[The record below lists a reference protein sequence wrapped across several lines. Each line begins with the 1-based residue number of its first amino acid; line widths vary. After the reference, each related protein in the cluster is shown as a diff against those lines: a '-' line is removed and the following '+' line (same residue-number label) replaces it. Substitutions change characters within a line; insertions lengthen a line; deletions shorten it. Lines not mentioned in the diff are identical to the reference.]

1 MTTAPSDRRAIITEA
16 LHKIDDL
23 TARLEIAEKGDTEPI
38 AVVGMGCR
46 LPGGVNNPAE
56 YWQFLQDGAN
66 GVVRVPADRWD
77 ADDYY
82 SDDYSVPGTICN
94 REGGFLTSWQPDEF
108 DAAFFGIPPREAAA
122 IDPQQRLLLEVAWE
136 ALENAGITPQ
146 QIRRTQTAVFVGL
159 TANDYGSGLAATLR
173 REDIDQYIP
182 FGNASNFAAGRLSY
196 FLGLQGPAVVIDTA
210 CSSSLVAIHLAC
222 QSLRRRESDNALAAG
237 VNLLLRPENNI
248 ACSRAGMLAPDGLCK
263 TFDAAADGYVRSEG
277 CGVVVLKRLSDAQ
290 RDGDRIWA
298 LVRGTAVNQDG
309 ASSGQTVPN
318 GPAQQALLRQAL
330 AASRLQ
336 PSDIDYI
343 EAHGTGTALGDP
355 IELDALSGVFSDRD
369 GSAPLV
375 LGSVK
380 TNVGHMESAAGV
392 GGFIKTALSLY
403 HGYIPKHLNFERLTP
418 HAGVGAASF
427 TIASEALEWPSV
439 DRARRAGV
447 SSFGVSGTN
456 AHVVV
461 EQAPVPVSVAPQV
474 DSPKVT
480 TLVISGKT
488 PARIASMAAMLA
500 EWMTAAGSEVTLP
513 DVAHTVNHHRARHQ
527 KFASVTA
534 LDRKQAI
541 AGLRALAEGYPAPGV
556 AAPHAGPCGPGTVFV
571 YPGQGSQW
579 AGMGRQLL
587 ADEPAFAAA
596 VAELEPTFIEQVGFS
611 LLQVLA
617 NGEPVSGDA
626 RAQPVIMGLQLAL
639 TELWRSYGVSPDAV
653 IGHSMGE
660 VTASVVAGALSPAE
674 GLRVIAVRSQLMS
687 RLAGQGASAL
697 LKLDADAATAL
708 VADYPAVSLA
718 GYASP
723 RETVIAGPPDQ
734 VEAVVA
740 AASARSHFARRV
752 NMDVASHT
760 AFMDPILPELRSA
773 LADLTPKTPTVPFI
787 STVVDPGG
795 AAPVLD
801 ADYWVANVRQPVQFS
816 QAIAVAGKNH
826 ATFIEISPNTML
838 TKAISDTL
846 RSAHHHSIG
855 TLQRDTH
862 DGLTFHTNLNATHT
876 IRPPKLP
883 HPPEPH
889 PLIPVTPWHHTQHW
903 ISAPEVSD
911 LKRGNGVAQHTG
923 PKFQGS
929 DAVLN
934 DWFYELTWPQS
945 DTVASESSR
954 KPSGDGS
961 WLVLGDTDLGTELGN
976 VVGSAAAVL
985 SPTVLQEDGD
995 HAALAEALNGVQH
1008 VLFAPPVPPTQ
1019 FDVAAGYRLFNGVR
1033 RLVAT
1038 LGRRASPPKL
1048 FFLTR
1053 NAQPLAEG
1061 DRANPTHAVLW
1072 GLGRTLALEHPELWG
1087 GVVDLDDSLPPELA
1101 AQHVVAEMRAADGED
1116 QVVYKAGHRRVP
1128 RLQRRAPG
1136 PVEAAPLRG
1145 DASHLVIGATGRIG
1159 PHLVR
1164 ELAELGATTIVAVS
1178 RNAGSQLDELAAS
1191 LASTGTRLIEVAADA
1206 ADESSMTALFA
1217 RFGNDLPPLD
1227 GIYLAAMSGRLVL
1240 LSDMTD
1246 DDVNTM
1252 FRPKLDAVAVLHNLS
1267 LKSRVRRFV
1276 IFSSISG
1283 VIGSRWFA
1291 HYSAAGAYLDT
1302 VAYARRSLGLPA
1314 TVIDW
1319 GMWRHGDEAQPATT
1333 DAGLQPMAPKVAIRA
1348 LAALLDPDGAVQTA
1362 VAPADWNRLA
1372 AAYRTRG
1379 SLRVVDALLT
1389 DGDVDTGGPEH
1400 ARQWIALEDPAHA
1413 AGSEPQFGT
1422 VLGEQVPVD
1431 AIHVWQARLLPEAKP
1446 YPGFHRI
1453 QGVEVVPVAVFLHTL
1468 LVAAAQCGA
1477 ATLSDVRFEYPI
1489 VVDQPRVIQVVAD
1502 AGSITVSSSPATD
1515 TPAVHGTRH
1524 AGARISE
1531 ALPREVHGLNRAP
1544 SATDHEISSYD
1555 ASSVAELQ
1563 QAWGIEGQ
1571 PFPWSIDSWRSA
1583 PDGLRAEVDLPGASG
1598 ASMVAL
1604 LDAAVHVARLVDS
1617 ANPTL
1622 LLPAGAESVWFG
1634 GELADARGSVEVYR
1648 RGGSDHELI
1657 VDIVGKASDGSTC
1670 VDIRGFRYAD
1680 LESGAAQAGVGDDEQ
1695 TAAWDWS
1702 QIPAGDLP
1710 GEVQARLRE
1719 MLARELGM
1727 PASAVDP
1734 DLPFPE
1740 LGLDS
1745 MMVMTIMRE
1754 AKQMVGIELSLTA
1767 FWNHPTVSSLAAHL
1781 AELLVPH
1788 VPSEEGSDDEDVT
1801 YESGGGLLDELF
1813 DSVES
1818 ATAGSESGLR

>member
-1 MTTAPSDRRAIITEA
+1 MSNAPPDRRAIITEA
-16 LHKIDDL
+16 LHKIDEL
-23 TARLEIAEKGDTEPI
+23 SARLQIAEKGDTEPI

-56 YWQFLQDGAN
+56 YWQFLRDGGS

-77 ADDYY
+77 ADAYY

-94 REGGFLTSWQPDEF
+94 REGGFLTHWQPAEF
-108 DAAFFGIPPREAAA
+108 DAEFFGISPREAAA

-146 QIRRTQTAVFVGL
+146 QVRRTQTAVFVGL
-159 TANDYGSGLAATLR
+159 TANDYASGLAATLR

-298 LVRGTAVNQDG
+298 LVRGSAVNQDG

-355 IELDALSGVFSDRD
+355 IELDALAQVFSERD
-369 GSAPLV
+369 DSAPLV

-380 TNVGHMESAAGV
+380 TNIGHAESAAGIA
-392 GGFIKTALSLY
+392 GFIKTALSLQ
-403 HGYIPKHLNFERLTP
+403 HGYIPKHINFERLTP
-418 HAGVGAASF
+418 HASPGASRF
-427 TIASEALEWPSV
+427 TIAADGLAWPPV
-439 DRARRAGV
+439 ERTRRAGV

-461 EQAPVPVSVAPQV
+461 EQAPVAETVAPQTE
-474 DSPKVT
+474 SPKVT
-480 TLVISGKT
+480 TLVITGKT
-488 PARIASMAAMLA
+488 PARIASTAGMLA
-500 EWMTAAGSEVTLP
+500 EWMTGAGADLTLA
-513 DVAHTVNHHRARHQ
+513 DVAHTVNHHRARHTR
-527 KFASVTA
+527 FAIVTA
-534 LDRKQAI
+534 SERKQAI

-556 AAPHAGPCGPGTVFV
+556 VAPHDGPCGSGTVFV
-571 YPGQGSQW
+571 FSGQGAQW

-596 VAELEPTFIEQVGFS
+596 VAELEPAFVDQVGFS
-611 LLQVLA
+611 LRQVLES
-617 NGEPVSGDA
+617 GEQVVGID
-626 RAQPVIMGLQLAL
+626 RIQPVLVGTQLAL
-639 TELWRSYGVSPDAV
+639 AELWRSYGVQPDAV

-660 VTASVVAGALSPAE
+660 VTAAVVAGALSPAD
-674 GLRVIAVRSQLMS
+674 GLRVIATRSKLMA
-687 RLAGQGASAL
+687 RLSGQGAMAL
-697 LKLDADAATAL
+697 LELDAAAAEEL
-708 VADYPAVSLA
+708 IADYPGVGLAV
-718 GYASP
+718 YASP
-723 RETVIAGPPDQ
+723 SQTVIAGPPEQVDAVIAV
-734 VEAVVA
+734 VEAQD
-740 AASARSHFARRV
+740 RLARRIEV
-752 NMDVASHT
+752 DVASHHPT
-760 AFMDPILPELRSA
+760 IDPVLPELRSA
-773 LADLTPKTPTVPFI
+773 LADLRPQQPSIPVITTTVDDH
-787 STVVDPGG
+787 TGG
-795 AAPVLD
+795 APVFD
-801 ADYWVANVRQPVQFS
+801 ADYWAANLRNPVRFS
-816 QAIAVAGKNH
+816 QAVAAAGKTH
-826 ATFIEISPNTML
+826 TSFIEISPHPLL
-838 TKAISDTL
+838 TYAINDTL
-846 RSAHHHSIG
+846 GDAHHHTIG
-855 TLQRDTH
+855 TLQRDT
-862 DGLTFHTNLNATHT
+862 DDPLTFHSNLNATHT
-876 IRPPKLP
+876 VRPPQLP

-889 PLIPVTPWHHTQHW
+889 PLIPITPWHHTHHW
-903 ISAPEVSD
+903 ISAPEVSE
-911 LKRGNGVAQHTG
+911 LQRANGIVERIG

-934 DWFYELTWPQS
+934 DWFYELVWQQS
-945 DTVASESSR
+945 ELAESGSGAE
-954 KPSGDGS
+954 PSDDGA
-961 WLVLGDTDLGTELGN
+961 WRLLGDSDLATELGT

-985 SPTVLQEDGD
+985 SPAVLQDDGD
-995 HAALAEALNGVQH
+995 HAALAEALKGVRH
-1008 VLFAPPVPPTQ
+1008 VLYAPPVPPTH
-1019 FDVAAGYRLFNGVR
+1019 FDVAAGYRLFNGVK
-1033 RLVAT
+1033 RLVAA
-1038 LGRRASPPKL
+1038 LGRMASPPKL

-1101 AQHVVAEMRAADGED
+1101 AQHVVAEARATDGED

-1128 RLQRRAPG
+1128 RLERRTPA

-1145 DASHLVIGATGRIG
+1145 DVSHLVIGATGRIG

-1164 ELAELGATTIVAVS
+1164 QLAELGASTIVAVS
-1178 RNAGSQLDELAAS
+1178 RRAGSQLTELAAE
-1191 LASTGTRLIEVAADA
+1191 LASTGTKLIEVAGDA
-1206 ADESSMTALFA
+1206 ADEASMTALFA

-1227 GIYLAAMSGRLVL
+1227 GIYLAAVAGGPVL

-1246 DDVNTM
+1246 DDVNAM
-1252 FRPKLDAVAVLHNLS
+1252 LRSKLDAAAVLHKLS
-1267 LKSRVRRFV
+1267 LKSRIRRFV
-1276 IFSSISG
+1276 IFSSITG
-1283 VIGSRWFA
+1283 AIGSRWLA
-1291 HYSAAGAYLDT
+1291 HYTAAGAYLDT
-1302 VAYARRSLGLPA
+1302 VAYARRALGLPA

-1319 GMWRHGDEAQPATT
+1319 GLWRHSDEAQPGTT
-1333 DAGLQPMAPKVAIRA
+1333 DAGLQPMAPEVAIRA
-1348 LAALLDPDGAVQTA
+1348 LAALLDPDGAVQSV
-1362 VAPADWNRLA
+1362 VALANWTRLA
-1372 AAYRTRG
+1372 AAYRMRA
-1379 SLRVVDALLT
+1379 SLRMVDDLL
-1389 DGDVDTGGPEH
+1389 DADDATGPQH
-1400 ARQWIALEDPAHA
+1400 ARQWIAIEDPEQA

-1422 VLGEQVPVD
+1422 VLGEQIPVD

-1453 QGVEVVPVAVFLHTL
+1453 QGVEVVPVSVFLQTL

-1502 AGSITVSSSPATD
+1502 AGSVTVSSSPATD

-1531 ALPREVHGLNRAP
+1531 ALPREVHELNRAP
-1544 SATDHEISSYD
+1544 STGDHEISSYD

-1571 PFPWSIDSWRSA
+1571 PFGWSIDSWRSA
-1583 PDGLRAEVDLPGASG
+1583 PDGLRAEVDLPEAST
-1598 ASMVAL
+1598 VAL
-1604 LDAAVHVARLVDS
+1604 LDAAVHVARLIDS

-1622 LLPAGAESVWFG
+1622 MLPAGAESVWFG
-1634 GELADARGSVEVYR
+1634 GELVDARGSVEVYR
-1648 RGGSDHELI
+1648 RGGGDHELI

-1680 LESGAAQAGVGDDEQ
+1680 MESAAAKASAGDDEQ

-1710 GEVQARLRE
+1710 RELQTRLGE

-1734 DLPFPE
+1734 DLAFPE

-1745 MMVMTIMRE
+1745 MMAMTVLRE
-1754 AKQMVGIELSLTA
+1754 AKQLVGIELSLTM
-1767 FWNHPTVSSLAAHL
+1767 FWNHPTISSLAAHL
-1781 AELLVPH
+1781 AELLAPQ
-1788 VPSEEGSDDEDVT
+1788 VPSDEGSDDEDVT
-1801 YESGGGLLDELF
+1801 HESGGGLLDELF